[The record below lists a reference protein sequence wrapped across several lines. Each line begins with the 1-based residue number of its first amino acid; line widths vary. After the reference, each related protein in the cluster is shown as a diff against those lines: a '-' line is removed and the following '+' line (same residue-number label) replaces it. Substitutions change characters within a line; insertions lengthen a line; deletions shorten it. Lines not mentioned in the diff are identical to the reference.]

1 MSGFEI
7 VGVVLGVLPLIISTI
22 EDYEKIV
29 DPVVTFRKYSKA
41 LQTFTTELNV
51 QRDIFQNECIW
62 ILSRFVDGHDLEAML
77 QDPAH
82 NLRRVLRHD
91 DSLDGSVSKTLGA
104 SPYRQLRDILV
115 LLSDSLNEIYE
126 ETKDLSEGLSKQ
138 ITADESLD
146 LKAWRRHMKQ
156 KLKLS
161 LGKPALNEKIN
172 DLRHR
177 NQAFLAISQQIVR
190 FNASW
195 SPNPSQQD
203 LQSTDKNL
211 EKVQKLRAAS
221 KTLYHHLEK
230 LWLCPTHSQ
239 HSVNMRLCLETS
251 ELYKDASSK
260 MSFDMALTYYDNNL
274 SGSQQR
280 GPVLLAVE
288 SFAESAVVSVSKGK
302 SAIRF
307 ADTQPSEDIKQLP
320 IQRQTS
326 AGLGG
331 RPKKSGF
338 RKILHKLKGDS
349 GRENTRTDISSPAS
363 LTGSKSKAAR
373 FPTVE
378 TNRSLPVRSQDDKAL
393 INETTDPTPADL
405 SSVPD
410 LCRRILESSRTVPT
424 DPKTCIGCLSG
435 LGKDRYTVFSRRS
448 ERPDLSEMISLTNMI
463 CDGGRSRSL
472 SKSEKWRVAGA
483 LSLAVLL
490 YNSTPWLHNP
500 FKSDDVLFIYSTD
513 PNDPQAVKTPHLH
526 SLGRNATLKS
536 HATNSAE
543 NDWVKNRMLYCLGIM
558 LLEIEFGDRL
568 ENLVDSSK
576 LSGSPQLDEP
586 LTRQLQ
592 LLKRR
597 SGEQLGTLYGRM
609 VRMCLDCDFG

>member
-1 MSGFEI
+1 
-7 VGVVLGVLPLIISTI
+7 
-22 EDYEKIV
+22 
-29 DPVVTFRKYSKA
+29 
-41 LQTFTTELNV
+41 
-51 QRDIFQNECIW
+51 
-62 ILSRFVDGHDLEAML
+62 
-77 QDPAH
+77 
-82 NLRRVLRHD
+82 
-91 DSLDGSVSKTLGA
+91 
-104 SPYRQLRDILV
+104 
-115 LLSDSLNEIYE
+115 
-126 ETKDLSEGLSKQ
+126 
-138 ITADESLD
+138 
-146 LKAWRRHMKQ
+146 MKQ

-195 SPNPSQQD
+195 SPSPSQQD

-221 KTLYHHLEK
+221 KILYHHLER
-230 LWLCPTHSQ
+230 LWLCPTHPQ

-260 MSFDMALTYYDNNL
+260 MSFDMALTYYDNSL
-274 SGSQQR
+274 TSTQQK

-288 SFAESAVVSVSKGK
+288 STAESAVLSVSKGK

-307 ADTQPSEDIKQLP
+307 ADTQPSEDIKPSP
-320 IQRQTS
+320 IQRQPS

-331 RPKKSGF
+331 RPRKSGF
-338 RKILHKLKGDS
+338 RKFFHKLKGES
-349 GRENTRTDISSPAS
+349 GQETTQRDTSS
-363 LTGSKSKAAR
+363 SKAFAGTR
-373 FPTVE
+373 PQAAASPTVE
-378 TNRSLPVRSQDDKAL
+378 ANRGLPVRIQDDK
-393 INETTDPTPADL
+393 DPTNKKTEPSLTDL

-410 LCRRILESSRTVPT
+410 LCHRILELSRTVPT

-435 LGKDRYTVFSRRS
+435 LGKDRYTVFSRQPQ
-448 ERPDLSEMISLTNMI
+448 RPDLSEMISLTHMI
-463 CDGGRSRSL
+463 CDSGRSRSL

-490 YNSTPWLHNP
+490 YNSTPWLHNA

-526 SLGRNATLKS
+526 SLGRNATLDPT
-536 HATNSAE
+536 ATSSPE
-543 NDWVKNRMLYCLGIM
+543 SDWIKNRMLYCLGIM

-568 ENLVDSSK
+568 ENLVESSK
-576 LSGSPQLDEP
+576 LPGSPQLDEP

>member
-1 MSGFEI
+1 
-7 VGVVLGVLPLIISTI
+7 
-22 EDYEKIV
+22 
-29 DPVVTFRKYSKA
+29 
-41 LQTFTTELNV
+41 
-51 QRDIFQNECIW
+51 
-62 ILSRFVDGHDLEAML
+62 
-77 QDPAH
+77 
-82 NLRRVLRHD
+82 
-91 DSLDGSVSKTLGA
+91 
-104 SPYRQLRDILV
+104 
-115 LLSDSLNEIYE
+115 
-126 ETKDLSEGLSKQ
+126 
-138 ITADESLD
+138 
-146 LKAWRRHMKQ
+146 MKQ

-177 NQAFLAISQQIVR
+177 NQAFLAISHQIVR

-203 LQSTDKNL
+203 LQSTDMNL
-211 EKVQKLRAAS
+211 VKVEKLRAAS

-230 LWLCPTHSQ
+230 LWLCPTHSE
-239 HSVNMRLCLETS
+239 HSVNMRLHLETS

-260 MSFDMALTYYDNNL
+260 MSFDMALTYYDNSL
-274 SGSQQR
+274 AGSQQS

-288 SFAESAVVSVSKGK
+288 SIAESAALGASKGK

-307 ADTQPSEDIKQLP
+307 ADTQPSEDMKPSP
-320 IQRQTS
+320 IQRHTS
-326 AGLGG
+326 AGLRG
-331 RPKKSGF
+331 RPRRSGF

-349 GRENTRTDISSPAS
+349 GRENTQADTSSSAS
-363 LTGSKSKAAR
+363 FTTTNPQASKT
-373 FPTVE
+373 PTVE
-378 TNRSLPVRSQDDKAL
+378 ADRSLPVRVQNDKAL
-393 INETTDPTPADL
+393 INETAESTPPDL

-410 LCRRILESSRTVPT
+410 LCRRILELSRTVPT
-424 DPKTCIGCLSG
+424 NPRTCIGCLSG
-435 LGKDRYTVFSRRS
+435 LGKDRYTVFSRQS
-448 ERPDLSEMISLTNMI
+448 ERPDLSEMVSLTNMI
-463 CDGGRSRSL
+463 CGGGQSRSL

-490 YNSTPWLHNP
+490 YNSTPWLHNA

-513 PNDPQAVKTPHLH
+513 PNDPQAAKTPHLH
-526 SLGRNATLKS
+526 SLGRNAIL
-536 HATNSAE
+536 NPSARPSPE
-543 NDWVKNRMLYCLGIM
+543 NDWVKNRMLYCLGIV

-568 ENLVDSSK
+568 ENLVESSK
-576 LSGSPQLDEP
+576 LRGSPQLDEP

>member
-1 MSGFEI
+1 M
-7 VGVVLGVLPLIISTI
+7 
-22 EDYEKIV
+22 
-29 DPVVTFRKYSKA
+29 
-41 LQTFTTELNV
+41 
-51 QRDIFQNECIW
+51 
-62 ILSRFVDGHDLEAML
+62 
-77 QDPAH
+77 
-82 NLRRVLRHD
+82 
-91 DSLDGSVSKTLGA
+91 
-104 SPYRQLRDILV
+104 
-115 LLSDSLNEIYE
+115 
-126 ETKDLSEGLSKQ
+126 
-138 ITADESLD
+138 D
-146 LKAWRRHMKQ
+146 LKAWRRHIKQ

-230 LWLCPTHSQ
+230 LWLCSTHSQ

-260 MSFDMALTYYDNNL
+260 MSFDMALTYYDNSL
-274 SGSQQR
+274 AGSQQR

-288 SFAESAVVSVSKGK
+288 STAESAVLSVSKGK

-307 ADTQPSEDIKQLP
+307 ADTQPSEVIKPPP

-326 AGLGG
+326 AGPGG
-331 RPKKSGF
+331 RPRKSGF
-338 RKILHKLKGDS
+338 RKIFHKLKGEG
-349 GRENTRTDISSPAS
+349 GRENTPTDTSSS
-363 LTGSKSKAAR
+363 KFLTGTKSQAA
-373 FPTVE
+373 TSSSVE
-378 TNRSLPVRSQDDKAL
+378 ANQSLPIRSQDDKAPPDQKT
-393 INETTDPTPADL
+393 EPTLTDL

-410 LCRRILESSRTVPT
+410 LCHRILELSRTVPT
-424 DPKTCIGCLSG
+424 DPKACIGCLSG
-435 LGKDRYTVFSRRS
+435 LGKDRYTVFSRQS

-463 CDGGRSRSL
+463 CDSGRSRSL

-490 YNSTPWLHNP
+490 YNSTPWLHSA

-513 PNDPQAVKTPHLH
+513 PNDPQATKTPHLH
-526 SLGRNATLKS
+526 SLGRNATLDPN
-536 HATNSAE
+536 ATHSPE

-568 ENLVDSSK
+568 ENLVESSK
-576 LSGSPQLDEP
+576 LPGSPQLDEP

>member
-1 MSGFEI
+1 
-7 VGVVLGVLPLIISTI
+7 
-22 EDYEKIV
+22 
-29 DPVVTFRKYSKA
+29 
-41 LQTFTTELNV
+41 
-51 QRDIFQNECIW
+51 
-62 ILSRFVDGHDLEAML
+62 
-77 QDPAH
+77 
-82 NLRRVLRHD
+82 
-91 DSLDGSVSKTLGA
+91 
-104 SPYRQLRDILV
+104 
-115 LLSDSLNEIYE
+115 
-126 ETKDLSEGLSKQ
+126 
-138 ITADESLD
+138 
-146 LKAWRRHMKQ
+146 MKQ
-156 KLKLS
+156 KLKLC

-203 LQSTDKNL
+203 LQSTDRNL

-260 MSFDMALTYYDNNL
+260 MSFDMALTYYDNSL
-274 SGSQQR
+274 ASSQQR

-288 SFAESAVVSVSKGK
+288 STAESAVLSVSKGK
-302 SAIRF
+302 SAIHF
-307 ADTQPSEDIKQLP
+307 ADTQPSEDIKPSP
-320 IQRQTS
+320 IQRQPS
-326 AGLGG
+326 AGLRG
-331 RPKKSGF
+331 RPRKSGF
-338 RKILHKLKGDS
+338 RKFLHKFKGDS
-349 GRENTRTDISSPAS
+349 VRESIQTNSPSSTSFA
-363 LTGSKSKAAR
+363 GSKPQATKN
-373 FPTVE
+373 PTVE
-378 TNRSLPVRSQDDKAL
+378 ANRSLPVRIQDDKA
-393 INETTDPTPADL
+393 PTNKMSEPTLNDL

-410 LCRRILESSRTVPT
+410 LCHRILELSRTVPT
-424 DPKTCIGCLSG
+424 DPNTCIGCLSG
-435 LGKDRYTVFSRRS
+435 LGKDRYTVFSRQP

-490 YNSTPWLHNP
+490 YNSTPWLHNA
-500 FKSDDVLFIYSTD
+500 FRSDDVLFIYSTD
-513 PNDPQAVKTPHLH
+513 PNDPQAAKTPHLH
-526 SLGRNATLKS
+526 SLGRNATLDPN
-536 HATNSAE
+536 ATHSPE

-568 ENLVDSSK
+568 ENLVESSK
-576 LSGSPQLDEP
+576 LPGSPQLDEP

>member
-1 MSGFEI
+1 
-7 VGVVLGVLPLIISTI
+7 
-22 EDYEKIV
+22 
-29 DPVVTFRKYSKA
+29 
-41 LQTFTTELNV
+41 
-51 QRDIFQNECIW
+51 
-62 ILSRFVDGHDLEAML
+62 
-77 QDPAH
+77 
-82 NLRRVLRHD
+82 
-91 DSLDGSVSKTLGA
+91 
-104 SPYRQLRDILV
+104 
-115 LLSDSLNEIYE
+115 
-126 ETKDLSEGLSKQ
+126 
-138 ITADESLD
+138 
-146 LKAWRRHMKQ
+146 MKQ

-260 MSFDMALTYYDNNL
+260 MSFDMALTYYDNSL
-274 SGSQQR
+274 ASPQQR

-288 SFAESAVVSVSKGK
+288 STVESGVLSVSKGK

-307 ADTQPSEDIKQLP
+307 ADTRPSDDIKTSP
-320 IQRQTS
+320 IPRQTS

-331 RPKKSGF
+331 RPRKSGF
-338 RKILHKLKGDS
+338 RKFVNKLTGES
-349 GRENTRTDISSPAS
+349 GRENTQTDTSSTS
-363 LTGSKSKAAR
+363 LAGTKSQAGKI
-373 FPTVE
+373 PTVE
-378 TNRSLPVRSQDDKAL
+378 ANRSLPVRIQDDRAP
-393 INETTDPTPADL
+393 INETAESTLADL

-410 LCRRILESSRTVPT
+410 LCHRILEISRTVST

-435 LGKDRYTVFSRRS
+435 LGKDRYTVFSRQP
-448 ERPDLSEMISLTNMI
+448 ERPDLSEMITLTNMI
-463 CDGGRSRSL
+463 RRGGRSRSF

-490 YNSTPWLHNP
+490 YNSTPWLHNA
-500 FKSDDVLFIYSTD
+500 FKSDDILFIYSND

-526 SLGRNATLKS
+526 SLGRNATLDPN
-536 HATNSAE
+536 ATHSPE
-543 NDWVKNRMLYCLGIM
+543 SDWVKNRMLHCLGIM

-568 ENLVDSSK
+568 ENLVESSK
-576 LSGSPQLDEP
+576 LPGSPQLDEP

-609 VRMCLDCDFG
+609 VRMCLDCDFGYVSSKQYN

>member
-1 MSGFEI
+1 M
-7 VGVVLGVLPLIISTI
+7 
-22 EDYEKIV
+22 
-29 DPVVTFRKYSKA
+29 
-41 LQTFTTELNV
+41 
-51 QRDIFQNECIW
+51 
-62 ILSRFVDGHDLEAML
+62 
-77 QDPAH
+77 
-82 NLRRVLRHD
+82 
-91 DSLDGSVSKTLGA
+91 
-104 SPYRQLRDILV
+104 
-115 LLSDSLNEIYE
+115 
-126 ETKDLSEGLSKQ
+126 
-138 ITADESLD
+138 
-146 LKAWRRHMKQ
+146 
-156 KLKLS
+156 
-161 LGKPALNEKIN
+161 NEKIN

-195 SPNPSQQD
+195 SPNSSQQD
-203 LQSTDKNL
+203 LQSTDRNL

-230 LWLCPTHSQ
+230 VWLCPTHSQ

-260 MSFDMALTYYDNNL
+260 MSFDMALTYYDNSLAN
-274 SGSQQR
+274 SQQR

-288 SFAESAVVSVSKGK
+288 STAESAVLSVSKGK

-307 ADTQPSEDIKQLP
+307 ADTQPSEDIKPSP
-320 IQRQTS
+320 IQRQPS

-331 RPKKSGF
+331 RPRKSGF
-338 RKILHKLKGDS
+338 RKFLNKFKGDS
-349 GRENTRTDISSPAS
+349 VRENVQPDIPSSTSIAGPTPQTTRN
-363 LTGSKSKAAR
+363 
-373 FPTVE
+373 PTVE
-378 TNRSLPVRSQDDKAL
+378 ANWSLPVRIQDDKA
-393 INETTDPTPADL
+393 PTKKLTEPTLTDL

-410 LCRRILESSRTVPT
+410 LCHRILELSRTVPT
-424 DPKTCIGCLSG
+424 DPKACIGCLSG
-435 LGKDRYTVFSRRS
+435 LGKDRYTVFSRQP

-463 CDGGRSRSL
+463 CDGGRSQCL

-490 YNSTPWLHNP
+490 YNSTPWLHNA
-500 FKSDDVLFIYSTD
+500 FRSDDVLFIYSTD

-526 SLGRNATLKS
+526 SLGRNATLDPN
-536 HATNSAE
+536 ATHSPE

-568 ENLVDSSK
+568 ENLVESSK
-576 LSGSPQLDEP
+576 LPGSPQLDEP

>member
-1 MSGFEI
+1 
-7 VGVVLGVLPLIISTI
+7 
-22 EDYEKIV
+22 
-29 DPVVTFRKYSKA
+29 
-41 LQTFTTELNV
+41 
-51 QRDIFQNECIW
+51 
-62 ILSRFVDGHDLEAML
+62 
-77 QDPAH
+77 
-82 NLRRVLRHD
+82 
-91 DSLDGSVSKTLGA
+91 
-104 SPYRQLRDILV
+104 
-115 LLSDSLNEIYE
+115 
-126 ETKDLSEGLSKQ
+126 
-138 ITADESLD
+138 
-146 LKAWRRHMKQ
+146 MKL

-203 LQSTDKNL
+203 LQATDKNL

-230 LWLCPTHSQ
+230 LWLCSTHSQ

-260 MSFDMALTYYDNNL
+260 MSFDMALTYYDNSLANW
-274 SGSQQR
+274 QQR

-288 SFAESAVVSVSKGK
+288 STAESAVLSVSQGK

-307 ADTQPSEDIKQLP
+307 ADTQPSEDIKPSP
-320 IQRQTS
+320 IQRQAS

-338 RKILHKLKGDS
+338 RKLLNKIKGES
-349 GRENTRTDISSPAS
+349 EREKTQTDTSSSTS
-363 LTGSKSKAAR
+363 LAGTKSQAAKT
-373 FPTVE
+373 PTAE
-378 TNRSLPVRSQDDKAL
+378 ANRSLPLRNYDDRAP
-393 INETTDPTPADL
+393 INETAESTLADL
-405 SSVPD
+405 SSAPD
-410 LCRRILESSRTVPT
+410 LCHRILELSRTMPT

-435 LGKDRYTVFSRRS
+435 LGKDRYTVFSRQL
-448 ERPDLSEMISLTNMI
+448 ERPDLSEMISLTKMI
-463 CDGGRSRSL
+463 CGGGRSRSL
-472 SKSEKWRVAGA
+472 SNSAKWRVDGPR
-483 LSLAVLL
+483 SLAVLL
-490 YNSTPWLHNP
+490 YNSTPWLHNA

-513 PNDPQAVKTPHLH
+513 PNDPQAAKTPHLH
-526 SLGRNATLKS
+526 SLGRNATLDS
-536 HATNSAE
+536 HAKHPPES
-543 NDWVKNRMLYCLGIM
+543 DWVKNRILYCLGIM

-568 ENLVDSSK
+568 ENLVESSK
-576 LSGSPQLDEP
+576 LLGSPQLDEP

-597 SGEQLGTLYGRM
+597 SGEHLGTLYGRM